1 MGRHPLSAPTRA
13 GRNWREPLRW
23 APLVFAVLCLDVVA
37 AVGLRLR
44 RVHGPVAL
52 DVRTAQPV
60 FSHAF
65 GVSLVPVRMATQFV
79 KLGNPVPYAALVLAL
94 VVLAASKHD
103 WLSAATAATGPVLAV
118 FTAEHLKPH
127 FGRTEGGADA
137 CPSGHNTALTA
148 LAVVVVLVV
157 WRRRGWRSV
166 AVTGPLAAVMAGGM
180 VLTVVRLH
188 AHLMSDALAGV
199 FLGAGIVTGIACL
212 LSLAPSAGGGFRATA
227 VGLDAGPP
235 EGQDRQSPRSHPDCT

>member
-1 MGRHPLSAPTRA
+1 MGRHPLS
-13 GRNWREPLRW
+13 WREPLRW
-23 APLVFAVLCLDVVA
+23 APLVFAVLCLDVVG

-44 RVHGPVAL
+44 RVHGAVAL

-65 GVSLVPVRMATQFV
+65 GVSLVPVRVATQFV
-79 KLGNPVPYAALVLAL
+79 KLGNPVPYAGLVLAL
-94 VVLAASKHD
+94 VVLAASRRD
-103 WLSAATAATGPVLAV
+103 WVSTATAASGPALAV

-137 CPSGHNTALTA
+137 FPSGHTTALTA

-157 WRRRGWRSV
+157 WRQRGWRSL
-166 AVTGPLAAVMAGGM
+166 AVSGPLAVALSGGM

-199 FLGAGIVTGIACL
+199 FLGAGTVTGMATVLCL
-212 LSLAPSAGGGFRATA
+212 PHRRR
-227 VGLDAGPP
+227 AGPADP
-235 EGQDRQSPRSHPDCT
+235 SGAWLGQRRT